1 MSCKNTLKMCDVT
14 YVLLNYYN
22 AAKMLQF
29 PISLDVIAPSEIAV
43 VEWSL
48 GAQKSI
54 NIRLPGVVPTRGYN
68 DPTWLSPKPLPSDFS
83 QPSGGLK
90 SQWKAE
96 SQGFFSAFL
105 AIKWMPLELHEIHLS
120 RKSGPKILL
129 KHLEAASCC
138 ILQELL
144 YSGRVFVTIKLERHS
159 SWPLGEGIGKEMVT
173 QLMRSQLVKLQCQ
186 LRVLLVL
193 DESKDC
199 T

>member
-1 MSCKNTLKMCDVT
+1 MLLCRAQFKRNKGSQAP
-14 YVLLNYYN
+14 VLDELQKYFKDPQGICVCVMVAHNYYN

-29 PISLDVIAPSEIAV
+29 PLSLDFIAPSEIAV

-96 SQGFFSAFL
+96 SEGFFSACL
-105 AIKWMPLELHEIHLS
+105 AIKCLELHEIHLS

-129 KHLEAASCC
+129 KLHHVAFCRSCC
-138 ILQELL
+138 TLVGCLWL
-144 YSGRVFVTIKLERHS
+144 S
-159 SWPLGEGIGKEMVT
+159 S
-173 QLMRSQLVKLQCQ
+173 S
-186 LRVLLVL
+186 
-193 DESKDC
+193 
-199 T
+199 

>member
-1 MSCKNTLKMCDVT
+1 MRMCDVS

-29 PISLDVIAPSEIAV
+29 PLSLDFIAPSEIAV

-90 SQWKAE
+90 SQWEAE
-96 SQGFFSAFL
+96 SEGIFAAFL
-105 AIKWMPLELHEIHLS
+105 AIKCLELHDIHLS
-120 RKSGPKILL
+120 RKSGPKIRL
-129 KHLEAASCC
+129 KLHHVAFA
-138 ILQELL
+138 
-144 YSGRVFVTIKLERHS
+144 GVA
-159 SWPLGEGIGKEMVT
+159 
-173 QLMRSQLVKLQCQ
+173 
-186 LRVLLVL
+186 VLW
-193 DESKDC
+193 
-199 T
+199 